1 MARGVVAAHGDCGV
15 VVEHGGDGI
24 VVVVGGGG
32 EEGDFGP
39 GFVVREIG
47 FLARDGPVRR
57 HAGLDFG
64 GLGGGGLLVPLGEGG
79 WGNGEAEFVVVV

>member
-24 VVVVGGGG
+24 VVIGGG
-32 EEGDFGP
+32 EEGNFGP

-47 FLARDGPVRR
+47 FLARDGPVRG

-64 GLGGGGLLVPLGEGG
+64 GLGRGGALVPLREGG

>member
-24 VVVVGGGG
+24 VVGGGGG

-39 GFVVREIG
+39 GFVVRESG
-47 FLARDGPVRR
+47 F
-57 HAGLDFG
+57 
-64 GLGGGGLLVPLGEGG
+64 
-79 WGNGEAEFVVVV
+79 

>member
-24 VVVVGGGG
+24 VVVGGGGG

-47 FLARDGPVRR
+47 FLA
-57 HAGLDFG
+57 
-64 GLGGGGLLVPLGEGG
+64 
-79 WGNGEAEFVVVV
+79 